1 MRRAIGKAE
10 LEGTFEKHH
19 GIIPGL
25 AFASDLAGKHRH
37 PFAHQLHAP
46 LDIPRGETHQIEPT
60 LRCAPLPGDRIDH
73 LPGFAFDF
81 WIGLLAPS
89 KTPKPVLAKLNAEVL
104 RIVNLPEV
112 KERMATLG
120 AEPMPMSPEQFDAYI
135 KDEYN
140 TLGAVMRSAPKQ

>member
-1 MRRAIGKAE
+1 V
-10 LEGTFEKHH
+10 
-19 GIIPGL
+19 
-25 AFASDLAGKHRH
+25 
-37 PFAHQLHAP
+37 
-46 LDIPRGETHQIEPT
+46 PT
-60 LRCAPLPGDRIDH
+60 VSESG

-120 AEPMPMSPEQFDAYI
+120 AEPMPMSPDQFDAYI

>member
-1 MRRAIGKAE
+1 MAAIVHYTIRWDSLWCKGDGTLSALTTVVRNRMRSSAVSTAKRSSA
-10 LEGTFEKHH
+10 L
-19 GIIPGL
+19 PNV
-25 AFASDLAGKHRH
+25 
-37 PFAHQLHAP
+37 
-46 LDIPRGETHQIEPT
+46 PT
-60 LRCAPLPGDRIDH
+60 VSESG

-81 WIGLLAPS
+81 WIGLLAPA

-120 AEPMPMSPEQFDAYI
+120 AEPMPMSPDQFDAYI
-135 KDEYN
+135 KDEYT